1 MSKQIDVEHLAD
13 LKSYLERRLRDLEN
27 KVDLYKAYI
36 RAVDSVLT
44 STSFKLA
51 ADLFKGSEAKAE
63 QKITMH
69 EATTETTRTRRIDLT
84 SRDNRMKLGEMT
96 VSGTSVTIIPA
107 QNVRCLVDSGAFNTF
122 FVKNILAGMKDKDE
136 EQVKLRKISDKER
149 INYKITKNDDGT
161 LKDITIS
168 NYGDEKRLK
177 RIIQTI
183 TWTLEKTVQKPATR

>member
-27 KVDLYKAYI
+27 KVELYKAYI
-36 RAVDSVLT
+36 RAVDTVLT
-44 STSFKLA
+44 GTSFKLA
-51 ADLFKGSEAKAE
+51 ADLFKGYEAKAE
-63 QKITMH
+63 QKTNKYETI
-69 EATTETTRTRRIDLT
+69 TETTHVRRIDLI
-84 SRDNRMKLGEMT
+84 SRDNRMKLGEMD
-96 VSGTSVTIIPA
+96 VSGTSVTIVPA
-107 QNVRCLVDSGAFNTF
+107 QNVRCPVNSGAFNTF

-136 EQVKLRKISDKER
+136 EQAKLGKISDKER
-149 INYKITKNDDGT
+149 INYRITKNDDGT

-183 TWTLEKTVQKPATR
+183 TWTLEKTVQKQAPR